1 MFARNAQVAGLGQWD
16 EVGAFSTATGIGE
29 PYTPPGETSPDWLTS
44 LSQIAQ
50 AAAQYQTQQKV
61 LDINL
66 ARVQA
71 GLQPLDAATL
81 APGFNVGMTQQT
93 QKFATFA
100 LLGGGALLLY
110 ALSKR

>member
-1 MFARNAQVAGLGQWD
+1 MFARNARVSGLSQWD
-16 EVGAFSTATGIGE
+16 EVGAFDTATSVGE
-29 PYTPPGETSPDWLTS
+29 PYTPTGEASPDWLTS

-50 AAAQYQTQQKV
+50 AAGQYQTQQKI
-61 LDINL
+61 LEINL

-71 GLQPLDAATL
+71 GLQPLDAASL